1 MQPITTTLKAIR
13 QHKPCGLERGSTTG
27 YQKLVKF
34 LGKDYGDETPI
45 RFSQI
50 VESNGVDDAYWC
62 LRALPKEYDNEV
74 RLLLADVAERVLPIY
89 EAKYPDCKKPRQAI
103 EAARAYA
110 RGEISKE
117 ELAAARAAA
126 WDAARA
132 AAGAARAAAW
142 AAWDAARA
150 AAWAT
155 AVRAAAMEAAGNA
168 AWDAERKAQAELLIK
183 RFG

>member
-13 QHKPCGLERGSTTG
+13 QHRPCGLEHGSANG

-34 LGKDYGDETPI
+34 LGKDYGDDTPI

-62 LRALPKEYDNEV
+62 LRALPEEHDNEV
-74 RLLLADVAERVLPIY
+74 RLLLADVAERVLHTY
-89 EAKYPDCKKPRQAI
+89 EAVHPNCKKPRQAI

-110 RGEISKE
+110 RGEISKK
-117 ELAAARAAA
+117 ELAAARDAA
-126 WDAARA
+126 WDAARDA
-132 AAGAARAAAW
+132 SLAAARVAAWAGWTVVGVVARVAAETARAAGAAR
-142 AAWDAARA
+142 
-150 AAWAT
+150 
-155 AVRAAAMEAAGNA
+155 
-168 AWDAERKAQAELLIK
+168 DAERKAQAELLIK

>member
-13 QHKPCGLERGSTTG
+13 QHRPCGLEHGSTDG

-34 LGKDYGDETPI
+34 LGKDYGDDTPI

-50 VESNGVDDAYWC
+50 TESNGVADAYWC

-74 RLLLADVAERVLPIY
+74 RLLLADVAERVLHFY
-89 EAKYPDCKKPRQAI
+89 EAKYPDYKKPRQAI
-103 EAARAYA
+103 EAARAYV
-110 RGEISKE
+110 RGEISKD
-117 ELAAARAAA
+117 ELDAAGAAAE
-126 WDAARA
+126 
-132 AAGAARAAAW
+132 AARAAAW

>member
-13 QHKPCGLERGSTTG
+13 QHRPCGLEHGSTNG

-50 VESNGVDDAYWC
+50 VESNGVEDAYLC
-62 LRALPKEYDNEV
+62 LCTLPKEHNNEV
-74 RLLLADVAERVLPIY
+74 LLLQADVAERVLHIY
-89 EAKYPDCKKPRQAI
+89 EAKHPNCKKPRQAI

-126 WDAARA
+126 WA
-132 AAGAARAAAW
+132 AAL
-142 AAWDAARA
+142 DAARA
-150 AAWAT
+150 AAW
-155 AVRAAAMEAAGNA
+155 V
-168 AWDAERKAQAELLIK
+168 AEHKAQAELLIK

>member
-1 MQPITTTLKAIR
+1 MTPITTTLKAIR
-13 QHKPCGLERGSTTG
+13 QHRPCGLEHGSTNG

-50 VESNGVDDAYWC
+50 TESNGADDAYWC
-62 LRALPKEYDNEV
+62 SRALPEEYDNEV
-74 RLLLADVAERVLPIY
+74 RLLLVDVAERVLPIY
-89 EAKYPDCKKPRQAI
+89 EARYPDCKKPRQAI
-103 EAARAYA
+103 EAARAFA

-126 WDAARA
+126 EAAASAAEAAASAAAEAAALNAASAARA
-132 AAGAARAAAW
+132 AAL
-142 AAWDAARA
+142 DP
-150 AAWAT
+150 
-155 AVRAAAMEAAGNA
+155 
-168 AWDAERKAQAELLIK
+168 ERKAQAELLVE

>member
-13 QHKPCGLERGSTTG
+13 QHRPCGLEHGSTNG

-50 VESNGVDDAYWC
+50 TESNGADDAYWC
-62 LRALPKEYDNEV
+62 SRALPEEYDNEV
-74 RLLLADVAERVLPIY
+74 RLLLVDVAERVLPIY
-89 EAKYPDCKKPRQAI
+89 EARYPDCKKPRQAI
-103 EAARAYA
+103 EAARAFA

-117 ELAAARAAA
+117 ELAAAEASALAAA
-126 WDAARA
+126 EAFAL
-132 AAGAARAAAW
+132 
-142 AAWDAARA
+142 
-150 AAWAT
+150 
-155 AVRAAAMEAAGNA
+155 AVASAFALE
-168 AWDAERKAQAELLIK
+168 AERKALAELLIK